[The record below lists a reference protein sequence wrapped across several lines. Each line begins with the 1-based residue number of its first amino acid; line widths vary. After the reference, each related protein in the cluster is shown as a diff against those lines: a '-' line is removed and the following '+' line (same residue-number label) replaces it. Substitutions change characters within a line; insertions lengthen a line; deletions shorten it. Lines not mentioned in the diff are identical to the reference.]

1 MRCDPESELS
11 NACSR
16 VFGDGSARRLSAYNG
31 GDVETKAGAQ
41 HIIRVMK
48 ETRPGLVWLS
58 PECGPYSPMQH
69 LNMKTEK
76 QHQDLAEKRARARQ
90 QYKGCC
96 EIAEEAYKE
105 NIPFIIELSERCEG
119 WSEALFSILHD
130 RVPCVSGVCKGCQ
143 VGLRNEQRELL
154 GERWKLL
161 GTAKGIIHHMTLKC
175 SGNHVHGKCEGQKE
189 MPSNCLLY
197 PHLL

>member
-105 NIPFIIELSERCEG
+105 NIPFIIELSEHVKDGVKPYFPFCMTG
-119 WSEALFSILHD
+119 FLVCQGSAKDAKLD
-130 RVPCVSGVCKGCQ
+130 SGMNNGSS
-143 VGLRNEQRELL
+143 
-154 GERWKLL
+154 
-161 GTAKGIIHHMTLKC
+161 
-175 SGNHVHGKCEGQKE
+175 SGNVGSCWGRRRE
-189 MPSNCLLY
+189 SY
-197 PHLL
+197 TT